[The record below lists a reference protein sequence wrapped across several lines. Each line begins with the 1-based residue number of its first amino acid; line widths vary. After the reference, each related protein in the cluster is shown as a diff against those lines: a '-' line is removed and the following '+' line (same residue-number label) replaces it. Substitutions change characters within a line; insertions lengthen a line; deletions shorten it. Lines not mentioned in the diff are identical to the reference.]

1 MIYLLIPIALFIF
14 IGIPIAYSMGLGSFI
29 YVWITDSSSTSI
41 VIQKMIDGVNSF
53 SLLAVPLFILMGEI
67 IVRGGAMTRLMAL
80 PNVLFGRFTG
90 GLGYVNVG
98 SAVLL
103 GGISGSAVADVAAL
117 STVFGPEM
125 KKKGFAPGFIAALQG
140 CSGVLAAVIPPS
152 IVLILIGV
160 SGGVSIGDLFV
171 GGIIPGITT
180 ALCLMLYVYIYAKKN
195 NIRDKVKLSKVEI
208 KQSIKRSILPLGLPV
223 VILGGILS
231 GVFTATESAAVA
243 VVYAFVLCRFIYREL
258 SWEDIKSALSST
270 VINTGAIMI
279 LIAAS
284 TALAWLLTRARATE
298 ALLEAF
304 LSISESPII
313 IFLLMML
320 LLLLLGIVLE
330 ATPIVLIATPILMPI
345 AIEIGMEPV
354 HFGVLMAMN
363 LAIGSNTPPMA
374 LSLLTSSRILKVDI
388 DKTFPHIL
396 YFIGLMLMALLI
408 VAAIPSLV
416 LFLPSLIN

>member
-1 MIYLLIPIALFIF
+1 MIYLLIPVALFIF
-14 IGIPIAYSMGLGSFI
+14 IGIPIAYSIGLGSFI
-29 YVWITDSSSTSI
+29 YVWITDISSTSI
-41 VIQKMIDGVNSF
+41 IIQKMIDGVNSF
-53 SLLAVPLFILMGEI
+53 SLLAVPLFILMGEL
-67 IVRGGAMTRLMAL
+67 IVRGGAMNKLMAL

-90 GLGYVNVG
+90 GLGYVNLG

-125 KKKGFAPGFIAALQG
+125 KKRGFTPGFIASLQG

-160 SGGVSIGDLFV
+160 SSGTSIGDLFI
-171 GGIIPGITT
+171 GGIIPGIVT
-180 ALCLMLYVYIYAKKN
+180 ALFLAAYVYIYSRKHKIKDQSN
-195 NIRDKVKLSKVEI
+195 FSKEEVKDAI
-208 KQSIKRSILPLGLPV
+208 KQSILPLGLP
-223 VILGGILS
+223 ILIIGGILS

-243 VVYAFVLCRFIYREL
+243 VVYAFILGKFIYREL
-258 SWEDIKSALSST
+258 TWEKIKSAFSST
-270 VINTGAIMI
+270 IINTGSIMI

-284 TALAWLLTRARATE
+284 TALAWLLTRAHATIK
-298 ALLEAF
+298 LLELF
-304 LSISESPII
+304 MGISGNPLV

-320 LLLLLGIVLE
+320 LLLILGVVLE
-330 ATPIVLIATPILMPI
+330 ATPIVLITTPILMPI
-345 AIEIGMEPV
+345 AIEIGMDPV

-374 LSLLTSSRILKVDI
+374 LSLLTASRILKVDI

-396 YFIGLMLMALLI
+396 YFIGLMLIALLV
-408 VAAIPSLV
+408 VAAFPSLV
-416 LFLPSLIN
+416 LFLPKLIN